1 MRFCMVTTFYPPYHF
16 GGDAVFVRALAQAL
30 IRKGHEVEV
39 VHCEDAYRLGNASSP
54 SESGDNDGIVV
65 HRLRST
71 FGPLSPFIT
80 QQTGQPGLK
89 ARHLRT
95 ILRREFDVVNFHNIS
110 LIGGPGVLTMS
121 SAPVTLYTLHEH
133 WLLCPT
139 HIFWKNRSYACD
151 KLECF
156 RCCLRSQIPP
166 QLWRYTTLIERSLK
180 NVDVLLAPSRY
191 TADRHREAGL
201 TVPIHV
207 LPLFSD
213 LSSYLPFETNTPDRP
228 YFLYVGRVTASKG
241 IAVLLEDFLSRHSYD
256 LVIVGEGDLRAALQR
271 QYAHSPQIR
280 FLGPLSQRELIPL
293 YQQATA
299 LILPSL
305 APESFG
311 LSVIESFACGTPAI
325 VHAAGGNREAI
336 DMTGA
341 GYVYESRE
349 ELYQA
354 LTVLAGDARVRQT
367 LAQRA
372 WRGYEQYYS
381 EERYLGA
388 YLDLIGAIQQQKH
401 AVQVT
406 DTTVGAHLMNKSFEG

>member
-39 VHCEDAYRLGNASSP
+39 VHCEDAYRLGSTSSP
-54 SESGDNDGIVV
+54 SESGDNDGILV
-65 HRLRST
+65 HRLRSR
-71 FGPLSPFIT
+71 FGVLSPFIT
-80 QQTGQPGLK
+80 QQTGRPGLK

-110 LIGGPGVLTMS
+110 LIGGPGVLTLS

-139 HIFWKNRSYACD
+139 HIFWKNRSHACD

-180 NVDVLLAPSRY
+180 NVDVLLAPSRF

-213 LSSYLPFETNTPDRP
+213 LGSYPPVETDMPDRP

-241 IAVLLEDFLSRHSYD
+241 IAVLLNDFLSIHNYD
-256 LVIVGEGDLRAALQR
+256 LVIVGDGDLRVALQR
-271 QYAHSPQIR
+271 QYAQSPQIR
-280 FLGPLSQRELIPL
+280 FLGPLPHHELAPL

-311 LSVIESFACGTPAI
+311 LSVIESFARGTPAI

-336 DMTGA
+336 DMTEG
-341 GYVYESRE
+341 GFVYESRE
-349 ELYQA
+349 QLYQA
-354 LTVLAGDARVRQT
+354 LTALAGDPRLRETLGRRARM
-367 LAQRA
+367 
-372 WRGYEQYYS
+372 GF
-381 EERYLGA
+381 ERYYTEQCYVGA

-406 DTTVGAHLMNKSFEG
+406 DTTLGADLMNKSFEG